1 MSHELQFSPSPFEQ
15 LSTEEQIEYVET
27 HLESIIANLMANESI
42 PYWHREIL
50 ADHLR
55 RYREQTEG
63 AIPWEEVR
71 KELEQEFG
79 KLDNA

>member
-1 MSHELQFSPSPFEQ
+1 MSHELEFSPSPFEL
-15 LSTEEQIEYVET
+15 LSDEEQIVYVET
-27 HLESIIANLMANESI
+27 HLESIIADLMANETI

-55 RYREQTEG
+55 RFREQTEG
-63 AIPWEEVR
+63 AIPWEDVK

-79 KLDNA
+79 N

>member
-1 MSHELQFSPSPFEQ
+1 MSHELEFSPSPFEQ
-15 LSTEEQIEYVET
+15 MTSEEQIVYVET
-27 HLESIIANLMANESI
+27 HLESIIADFMSDESI

-50 ADHLR
+50 ADHYR

-63 AIPWEEVR
+63 AIPWEEVE
-71 KELEQEFG
+71 KEIDEEFA

>member
-1 MSHELQFSPSPFEQ
+1 MSHALSFEPSPFEL
-15 LSTEEQIEYVET
+15 LSREEQVEYVEA
-27 HLESIIANLMANESI
+27 HLEEIIADLMADESI

-50 ADHLR
+50 ADHYR
-55 RYREQTEG
+55 RYRSQVEG

>member
-15 LSTEEQIEYVET
+15 MTAEEQIEYVEA
-27 HLESIIANLMANESI
+27 HLDEIIANLMANESI

-50 ADHLR
+50 ADGYR
-55 RYREQTEG
+55 RFREETEG
-63 AIPWEEVR
+63 AIPWEQFKE
-71 KELEQEFG
+71 ELEQEFG